1 MACNMLKA
9 SDGRPKEQIKFSKK
23 KKKKQEERKDIRIQ
37 SIKETK
43 TIIGVA
49 IRWFYKIMAGQQAHP
64 CKELL
69 QEEVLLSFPLLS
81 FSFSSPLL
89 G

>member
-1 MACNMLKA
+1 MACNMLEG
-9 SDGRPKEQIKFSKK
+9 STDGRPKEQIKFSK

>member
-1 MACNMLKA
+1 MLEG
-9 SDGRPKEQIKFSKK
+9 STDGRPKEQIKFSKKK

-49 IRWFYKIMAGQQAHP
+49 IR
-64 CKELL
+64 
-69 QEEVLLSFPLLS
+69 
-81 FSFSSPLL
+81 
-89 G
+89 